1 MHIQEKVLARIQEH
15 GSEIT
20 VTDTNLLYEEKGRF
34 RVLGFA
40 DGDVQG
46 AMDLDD
52 PRRIVLEYPRAIIH
66 LMEHNEPGFERAFI
80 IGHGIGTIAGY
91 FADRDMRT
99 AEISPAIASISR
111 TYFGYAGPEV
121 NVGEGRQLLNQETDG
136 SLDYIV
142 LDAFTEK
149 GTPWHLFTRE
159 FWSLAH
165 RKLNERGAVL
175 LNVFGRGQRDSFI
188 DAVWA
193 GLSEAFAHIR
203 GFALPPDD
211 PRDITNR
218 ILVGGKRAAQAK
230 LGQMAGF
237 QPAEPERGT
246 VLEDEMFGYRQE

>member
-1 MHIQEKVLARIQEH
+1 MNRQEEILVRIQEN

-20 VTDTNLLYEEKGRF
+20 VMDTNFLYEEKGRF

-91 FADRDMRT
+91 FAQRDMRT
-99 AEISPAIASISR
+99 AEISPTIAALSR
-111 TYFGYAGPEV
+111 TYFGYAGPEA
-121 NVGEGRQLLNQETDG
+121 NAGDGRELLNREADG

-159 FWSLAH
+159 FWSMAD
-165 RKLNERGAVL
+165 RKLNERGAIL

-193 GLSEAFAHIR
+193 GLSEAFTYAQ

-218 ILVGGKRAAQAK
+218 ILVGGKRGIQAK

-237 QPAEPERGT
+237 EPAEPERGT

>member
-1 MHIQEKVLARIQEH
+1 MNIQEEILTRIQEN
-15 GSEIT
+15 GSEII
-20 VTDTNLLYEEKGRF
+20 VTDTNILYEEKGRF

-40 DGDVQG
+40 NGDVQG

-52 PRRIVLEYPRAIIH
+52 PQRIVLEYPRAIIH
-66 LMEHNEPGFERAFI
+66 LMEHNEPGFERAFV

-91 FADRDMRT
+91 FAQHDIRT
-99 AEISPAIASISR
+99 AEISQAIASISR

-121 NVGEGRQLLNQETDG
+121 NVGDGRQLLNRETDG

-159 FWSLAH
+159 FWSLAD
-165 RKLNERGAVL
+165 RKLNEQGVIL
-175 LNVFGRGQRDSFI
+175 LNVFGRGQRDSFV
-188 DAVWA
+188 DAIWA
-193 GLSEAFAHIR
+193 GLSEAFAYTQ

-211 PRDITNR
+211 PRDTANR
-218 ILVGGKRAAQAK
+218 ILVGGKRSVQAK
-230 LGQMAGF
+230 LGQMVGF
-237 QPAEPERGT
+237 ERSEPECGT

>member
-1 MHIQEKVLARIQEH
+1 MKNEEEIRIRVREP

-20 VTDTNLLYEEKGRF
+20 VTDTNFLYEEKGRF

-46 AMDLDD
+46 AQDLDD
-52 PRRIVLEYPRAIIH
+52 PQRIVLEYPRAIVH
-66 LMEHNEPGFERAFI
+66 LMERNAPEFERAFI

-99 AEISPAIASISR
+99 AEISPAVASLSR
-111 TYFGYAGPEV
+111 THFGYAGPEV
-121 NVGEGRQLLNQETDG
+121 NVGDGRELLEREADG

-159 FWSLAH
+159 FWTLAH
-165 RKLNERGAVL
+165 RKLNESGTLL
-175 LNVFGRGQRDSFI
+175 LNVFGRGLRDSFI

-193 GLSEAFAHIR
+193 GLSDVFAYTR

-211 PRDITNR
+211 PRDTTNR
-218 ILVGGKRAAQAK
+218 ILVGGKRRIQAK

-237 QPAEPERGT
+237 ESAEPERGT
-246 VLEDEMFGYRQE
+246 VLEDEMFGYGQR